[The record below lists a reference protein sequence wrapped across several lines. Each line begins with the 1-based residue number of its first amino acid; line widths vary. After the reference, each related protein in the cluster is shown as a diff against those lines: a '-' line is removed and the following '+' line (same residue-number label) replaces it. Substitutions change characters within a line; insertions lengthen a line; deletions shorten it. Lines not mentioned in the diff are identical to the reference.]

1 MKCCLPLATINMK
14 KTNLILALSVTIGM
28 GFVFTACSDTHS
40 NEGEPAV
47 SQQDFNLTQSSD
59 FAFSS
64 RTSLIGSTFDTRA
77 ANTSGNI
84 WYKEYSR
91 PTNVTDAERAKVV
104 EEFSQKREG
113 AKNQLSVTWKFF
125 YVQQVYKGETEYKD
139 GYNQNIGKGS
149 DHMDKILVFNN
160 LKTEVIKWDPKI
172 VQTTEYEGTYEHI
185 YNFNNGNNNTI
196 MEDEQT
202 HDQYIGTT
210 LMEYMGTDGRD
221 EQFSYHNTTD
231 DKYHYEYIILKI
243 DGNYYVGFDFY
254 AHGTDIYPNNHNQ
267 DVERDWVFNDWIVKI
282 TPAQKIGEDPVK
294 PDLEEEPVGP
304 VNPVIDPNSFKAEI
318 EVNLSMNAERD
329 VDDYIYTKLSIHIR
343 DTSDVE
349 VFIPVTP
356 EYYCEA
362 DDMDIVLSHKL
373 NVEMHSPQPDRIEYD
388 INGHTVTATVSYE
401 ATGIR
406 IKTQGI
412 TPEVL
417 KYLRETYSDGL
428 TIEVWNYYNDY
439 AVEQGRN
446 ELKKMLDKSTVKFT
460 TDPQQ
465 YVNAF
470 AKVDDVKNP
479 LDCVVT
485 PPSGWNAAAND
496 GTWDYNVIYVK

>member
-1 MKCCLPLATINMK
+1 
-14 KTNLILALSVTIGM
+14 
-28 GFVFTACSDTHS
+28 
-40 NEGEPAV
+40 
-47 SQQDFNLTQSSD
+47 
-59 FAFSS
+59 
-64 RTSLIGSTFDTRA
+64 
-77 ANTSGNI
+77 
-84 WYKEYSR
+84 
-91 PTNVTDAERAKVV
+91 
-104 EEFSQKREG
+104 
-113 AKNQLSVTWKFF
+113 
-125 YVQQVYKGETEYKD
+125 
-139 GYNQNIGKGS
+139 
-149 DHMDKILVFNN
+149 MDEILVFNN
-160 LKTEVIKWDPKI
+160 LKTEVKWNPKI

-185 YNFNNGNNNTI
+185 NNFNNGNNNTI

-221 EQFSYHNTTD
+221 EQFAYHNSTD
-231 DKYHYEYIILKI
+231 GKYHYEYIILKI

-485 PPSGWNAAAND
+485 PPSSWNAAAND